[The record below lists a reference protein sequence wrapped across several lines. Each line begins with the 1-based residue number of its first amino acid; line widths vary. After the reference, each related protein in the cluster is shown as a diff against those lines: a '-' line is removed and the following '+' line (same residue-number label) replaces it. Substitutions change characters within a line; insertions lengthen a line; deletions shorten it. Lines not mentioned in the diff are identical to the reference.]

1 MNYRMILSLLGMVL
15 LLLAALLLTPCVVAL
30 IYGEGDFIALFQTVV
45 LCLLLGTVMSLLYPR
60 RERRLMHAREG
71 FVMVSLAWVLISLVG
86 ALPFYLNRSIPV
98 YLDAIFETVS
108 GFTTTGASILTN
120 VEALPHGLLF
130 WRSLTHWIGG
140 MGVLV
145 FMLAIV
151 PLSGESIYLLRAES
165 PGPSVSKMVPKMRT
179 SAAITYGLYI
189 ALTALLFLMYRLG
202 NLCGWG
208 EISWFDSFCLSF
220 GTAGTGGFAVRC
232 DGLASYS
239 VYEQAVTTVFM
250 ILFGVNFSIYF
261 FLLCRKYRLAWQNSE
276 LKCYIAVILSAITLI
291 TLNLVLTGGYFSTV
305 GEAIHHASFSVGS
318 IITTT
323 GFGTVDFSQWPE
335 FSRTILVVLMVI
347 GACAGS
353 TGGGMKVSRI
363 LILFKSLRAE
373 VRRMLHPH
381 AVEIMTMDKKRVEK
395 NAIQG
400 TGAFLT
406 AYFALLLLSV
416 MVVSMDNL
424 GTETTVTAIFATLN
438 NIGPGTSALI
448 GPLGSFS
455 VFSPLSKIVLIF
467 DMLCGRLEI
476 FPILLLLRPSTWRKN

>member
-1 MNYRMILSLLGMVL
+1 MNY
-15 LLLAALLLTPCVVAL
+15 
-30 IYGEGDFIALFQTVV
+30 
-45 LCLLLGTVMSLLYPR
+45 
-60 RERRLMHAREG
+60 
-71 FVMVSLAWVLISLVG
+71 
-86 ALPFYLNRSIPV
+86 
-98 YLDAIFETVS
+98 
-108 GFTTTGASILTN
+108 
-120 VEALPHGLLF
+120 
-130 WRSLTHWIGG
+130 
-140 MGVLV
+140 
-145 FMLAIV
+145 
-151 PLSGESIYLLRAES
+151 
-165 PGPSVSKMVPKMRT
+165 
-179 SAAITYGLYI
+179 
-189 ALTALLFLMYRLG
+189 
-202 NLCGWG
+202 
-208 EISWFDSFCLSF
+208 
-220 GTAGTGGFAVRC
+220 
-232 DGLASYS
+232 
-239 VYEQAVTTVFM
+239 
-250 ILFGVNFSIYF
+250 SIYF

-323 GFGTVDFSQWPE
+323 GYGTVDFSQWPE
-335 FSRTILVVLMVI
+335 FSRTILVLLMVV

-353 TGGGMKVSRI
+353 TGGGMKVSRVLI
-363 LILFKSLRAE
+363 LIKSLRAE

-416 MVVSMDNL
+416 MVISLDNA
-424 GTETTVTAIFATLN
+424 GTETTVTAVFATLN

-455 VFSPLSKIVLIF
+455 FFSPLSKIVLIF

-476 FPILLLLRPSTWRKN
+476 FPVLLLLRPATWRKN